1 MSTVPSQYFWF
12 CSQPFVESSLLL
24 AGRGE
29 TISTVTVRDADGAIV
44 NEASIGHQGLSV
56 FDLASAVL
64 NVKLESGLRHGTVEV
79 VSSARA
85 SMRFFNKS
93 FSRFFEPARVIA
105 ADCAQFA
112 PVTLGKNIENLVC
125 LLNCSDADATVR
137 VRLILAKRNP
147 DTLVT
152 IPARGTRIM
161 CVERE
166 FSEITERAIEEKT
179 TRAYVRVSLRSE
191 LPVLMQAAEVF
202 NHEGGLGG
210 AGGVQVC
217 PL

>member
-1 MSTVPSQYFWF
+1 MTLPTTQYFWF

-29 TISTVTVRDADGAIV
+29 LKSLITVRDADGAVV
-44 NEASIGHQGLSV
+44 NEASIVHHGFLV

-79 VSSARA
+79 SSTAVA
-85 SMRFFNKS
+85 SMRFFNKT
-93 FSRFFEPARVIA
+93 FSRFFEPARVIS

-112 PVTLGKNIENLVC
+112 PITLGNNIENLVC
-125 LLNCSDADATVR
+125 LLNSSDEEATVR

-152 IPARGTRIM
+152 IPARGTRLM

-166 FSEITERAIEEKT
+166 FGEIAEKAIEEKT

-191 LPVLMQAAEVF
+191 QPVLMQAAEVL
-202 NHEGGLGG
+202 NREGGLGNT
-210 AGGVQVC
+210 GGVQIC

>member
-1 MSTVPSQYFWF
+1 M
-12 CSQPFVESSLLL
+12 LL
-24 AGRGE
+24 AGHGE
-29 TISTVTVRDADGAIV
+29 TNSVVTVRDADGAIV
-44 NEASIGHQGLSV
+44 NEAAIVHRGLAV

-64 NVKLESGLRHGTVEV
+64 NVKLESGLRHGTLEV
-79 VSSARA
+79 LSEAQA

-93 FSRFFEPARVIA
+93 FSRFFEPARVIT

-112 PVTLGKNIENLVC
+112 PVTLGSNIENLVC
-125 LLNCSDADATVR
+125 LLNCSDQESTVR

-152 IPARGTRIM
+152 IPARGTRLM

-166 FSEITERAIEEKT
+166 FGEITNRAIEEKT

-191 LPVLMQAAEVF
+191 QPVLMQAAEVI
-202 NHEGGLGG
+202 NREGALGGLGAIG
-210 AGGVQVC
+210 AVSGVQIC

>member
-1 MSTVPSQYFWF
+1 MTSTMPQYFWF

-24 AGRGE
+24 AGHGE
-29 TISTVTVRDADGAIV
+29 TSSVVTVRDADGAIV
-44 NEASIGHQGLSV
+44 NEASIVHHGLSV

-64 NVKLESGLRHGTVEV
+64 NVKLEGGLRHGTVEV
-79 VSSARA
+79 ASAASA
-85 SMRFFNKS
+85 SMRFFNKT
-93 FSRFFEPARVIA
+93 FSRFFEPARVIS

-112 PVTLGKNIENLVC
+112 PITLGSNIENLVC
-125 LLNCSDADATVR
+125 LLNCSDQEATVR

-152 IPARGTRIM
+152 IPARGSRLM

-166 FSEITERAIEEKT
+166 FSEMTEKALEEKT

-191 LPVLMQAAEVF
+191 LPVLMQAAEVVSK
-202 NHEGGLGG
+202 EGGLGN
-210 AGGVQVC
+210 AGGVQIC